1 MNTTDISVVVL
12 TYNAPQYVE
21 GLLTSL
27 QKQTLQPKEVIVIDN
42 STEATTA
49 EEVERVAPEAQ
60 LYEQETNLGF
70 SGGMNVGIEKATAP
84 TILILNQDMELE
96 PDCLEQLAAYLTTHK
111 EVGALAPKLKRF
123 EEGNTID
130 AMGLTLTKARR
141 YTNIGEGAEDIHQ
154 YDGKQV
160 FGVSGTAI
168 LFQRAALHAISFTRP
183 DGTTEYF
190 DEDFVAYKDDVD
202 MSYRLRHAGWDIAIA
217 PEAIAYHKRTVQE
230 KQMQYNTGIFSA
242 RKEKSEWLRINS
254 WRNHL
259 FVLLKNE
266 PLPNLVLHFPW
277 IVFQELQKLVF
288 MLLFERSTYKGV
300 PSLLQL
306 LPLMLKKRRHILK
319 NSSFSAKDIRKWVQ

>member
-1 MNTTDISVVVL
+1 MSTTDISVIIL

-27 QKQTLQPKEVIVIDN
+27 HTQTLQPKEIIVIDN

-49 EEVERVAPEAQ
+49 EEVERVAPEAK
-60 LYEQETNLGF
+60 LYKQETNLGF
-70 SGGMNVGIEKATAP
+70 SGGMNAGIKKATAS

-96 PDCLEQLAAYLTTHK
+96 PDCLEKLVIYMASNKAI
-111 EVGALAPKLKRF
+111 GALAPKLKRF

-154 YDGKQV
+154 YDGKEV

-168 LFQRAALHAISFTRP
+168 LFQKAALEAISFTRP
-183 DGTTEYF
+183 DGSTEYF

-217 PEAIAYHKRTVQE
+217 PDAIAYHKRTAQE
-230 KQMQYNTGIFSA
+230 KQMQYNSGIFSA

-266 PLPNLVLHFPW
+266 PLINLILHFPW
-277 IVFQELQKLVF
+277 IAFQELQKLVF
-288 MLLFERSTYKGV
+288 MLLFERSTFKGV
-300 PSLLQL
+300 PSIIQL
-306 LPLMLKKRRHILK
+306 FPLMLKKRRHILK
-319 NSSFSAKDIRKWVQ
+319 NSSFSAKQIRKWVQ